1 MGSPR
6 TDLVDTKGMPNATAG
21 LKTDNP
27 FSAASTLPLQAP
39 QFDLIREE
47 HYVPAFEAG
56 MDQHLAEVRAI
67 ATQADAPTFANTI
80 EAMERAGDLLDRVA
94 HVFYNLTGSTVTDG
108 LQAIQAAI
116 APKMAGHRDAI
127 WLDRELFARVQTVH
141 ASRDGLDPEPRQLVE
156 RYHTAFLR
164 AGAELDDAKQQRV
177 REINEQC
184 SKLTTKFQECLLK
197 DTKTQAVVVETKQE
211 LDGLSESDISTAESA
226 AKEAGHDGK
235 YLITLQLPTSQ
246 GILSSLNDRTTRKR
260 VFEASIGR
268 CSQGNEHDTQAI
280 VLELCTLRAERAAL
294 LGYATHGHYV
304 LDDETSGTPKA
315 VREMMGSMTAA
326 IVGNAK
332 AEAHELQEHLDATA
346 PGTKLKA
353 WDWSWVAEQVRQARY
368 DLDEAEVKTFFEIER
383 VLQDGLFFMAN
394 KLYGITMRERTD
406 LPIYHEGVRTFDVL
420 DENGEQIALF
430 YADYYARPSKRGGAW
445 MSSFVGQSGLLSTK
459 PVVVNVMNIKKPT
472 DGPTLLSF
480 DEVTTMFHEFGH
492 GLHGMFSD
500 VQFPMLAGTSVPRDF
515 VEFPSQFHEDFAF
528 EPAVLDRC
536 AKHYQTG
543 DAMPAEMT
551 DKIQRARKFGQGF
564 ASLEYIAAA
573 WLDLAWHSLPTDT
586 LVEDVAA
593 FEQQALKDAG
603 VAYDL
608 VPPRYRSSY
617 FAHIW
622 PGGYSAGYYAYL
634 WSEALAADGFA
645 GCMAKGGMTRE
656 NGQHFRE
663 TVLSRGL
670 TQDPMDMFAAF
681 RGRALD
687 TQAVLKR
694 RGLA

>member
-1 MGSPR
+1 MS
-6 TDLVDTKGMPNATAG
+6 NATAG

-27 FSAASTLPLQAP
+27 FSAASALPLQAP
-39 QFDLIREE
+39 PFDRILEE
-47 HYVPAFEAG
+47 HYLPAFEAG
-56 MDQHLAEVRAI
+56 MEQHLAEVRAI
-67 ATQADAPTFANTI
+67 ATQTNPPDFTNTI
-80 EAMERAGDLLDRVA
+80 EAMERAGELLDRVA
-94 HVFYNLTGSTVTDG
+94 SVFFNLTGSTVTDG
-108 LQAIQAAI
+108 LQAIQAEV
-116 APKMAGHRDAI
+116 APKLASHRDTI
-127 WLDRELFARVQTVH
+127 WLDRELFGRVQAVY
-141 ASRDGLDPEPRQLVE
+141 AQRDSLGAEQHQLVD

-164 AGAELDDAKQQRV
+164 AGAELDADKQQRI

-197 DTKTQAVVVETKQE
+197 DTKEQAVIIDNLAE
-211 LDGLSESDISTAESA
+211 LDGLNDGDISA
-226 AKEAGHDGK
+226 AKSAATEAGHDGK

-246 GILSSLNDRTTRKR
+246 GILSSLNHRDTRKR
-260 VFEASIGR
+260 IFEASAGR

-280 VLELCTLRAERAAL
+280 VLELCALRAERAAL
-294 LGYATHGHYV
+294 LGYETHGHYV
-304 LDDETSGTPKA
+304 LDDETSGTPEA
-315 VREMMGSMTAA
+315 VRGMMGSMTAA

-332 AEAHELQEHLDATA
+332 AEAAELQEHLDATA
-346 PGTKLKA
+346 PGTKLEP

-368 DLDEAEVKTFFEIER
+368 SLDEAEVKPFFEMER
-383 VLQDGLFFMAN
+383 VLQDGMFFMAN
-394 KLYGITMRERTD
+394 QLYGITMRERTD
-406 LPIYHEGVRTFDVL
+406 LPVYNEGVRTFDVL
-420 DENGEQIALF
+420 DEDGEQIAMF

-459 PVVVNVMNIKKPT
+459 PIVVNVMNIKKPD

-492 GLHGMFSD
+492 GVHGMFSD
-500 VQFPMLAGTSVPRDF
+500 VQYPMLAGTSVPRDF

-528 EPAVLDRC
+528 DPAVLARC
-536 AKHYQTG
+536 AKHYQTD
-543 DAMPAEMT
+543 DAMPPEMT

-573 WLDLAWHSLPTDT
+573 WLDLAWHSLADGTQ
-586 LVEDVAA
+586 VQDVAA
-593 FEQQALKDAG
+593 CGQAALADAG

-608 VPPRYRSSY
+608 VPPRYRSAY

-645 GCMAKGGMTRE
+645 GCMEKGGMTRE
-656 NGQHFRE
+656 NGQHFRD

-670 TQDPMDMFAAF
+670 TQDPMDLFAAF